1 MKAVMDNC
9 KVNKRVRLILGLNE
23 ENDWK
28 CINYYKQHEES
39 PTIGFSPDA
48 DFPCIYAEK
57 TILTSYLKMNY
68 KDFLNK
74 DIIITNINCNNNP
87 LNVVPKFC
95 SCILKININNISMDN
110 FIHTIKSILT
120 KLNYEIDIYK
130 IDSENI
136 KLTSHG
142 IQAHGAHPDLGI
154 NAISRLIIALDE
166 IFKQYKINIE
176 LFDFFNKFINTEYYG
191 ESLNINFEDE
201 SGKLTLNVGNFSLQN
216 KILQIGMNIRVPIN
230 TPIVDVGNKFLK
242 SLSNYINVDF
252 DTPNYLPHLYVPK
265 NNYLVQTL
273 CKIYNEETNS
283 NLEPIAIGQS
293 NFCKSF

>member
-9 KVNKRVRLILGLNE
+9 KINKRVRLILGLNE

-39 PTIGFSPDA
+39 PSIGFSPDA

-68 KDFLNK
+68 KDLLNK

-95 SCILKININNISMDN
+95 SCILKININNISIDN

-283 NLEPIAIGQS
+283 NLEPIAIGRS

>member
-1 MKAVMDNC
+1 MDNC

-176 LFDFFNKFINTEYYG
+176 FFDFFNKFINTEYYG

-283 NLEPIAIGQS
+283 NLEPIAIGRS

>member
-9 KVNKRVRLILGLNE
+9 KINKRVRLILGLNE

-130 IDSENI
+130 IDSEDI

-176 LFDFFNKFINTEYYG
+176 FFDFFNKFINTEYYG

-283 NLEPIAIGQS
+283 NLEPIAIGRS

>member
-1 MKAVMDNC
+1 MDNC

-28 CINYYKQHEES
+28 CINYYKQHEEF

-95 SCILKININNISMDN
+95 SCILKININNISIDN

-283 NLEPIAIGQS
+283 NLEPIAIGRS

>member
-1 MKAVMDNC
+1 MDNC
-9 KVNKRVRLILGLNE
+9 KINKRVRLILGLNE

-68 KDFLNK
+68 KDLLNK

-95 SCILKININNISMDN
+95 SCILKININNISIDN

-191 ESLNINFEDE
+191 ERLNINFEDE

-283 NLEPIAIGQS
+283 NLEPIAIGRS

>member
-176 LFDFFNKFINTEYYG
+176 FFDFFNKFINTEYYG
-191 ESLNINFEDE
+191 ESLNINFKDE

-242 SLSNYINVDF
+242 SLSNYIDVDF

-283 NLEPIAIGQS
+283 NLEPIAIGRS

>member
-154 NAISRLIIALDE
+154 NAISRLIIAL
-166 IFKQYKINIE
+166 NIE
-176 LFDFFNKFINTEYYG
+176 FFDFFNKFINTEYYG

-242 SLSNYINVDF
+242 SLSNYIDVDF

-283 NLEPIAIGQS
+283 NLEPIAIGRS

>member
-176 LFDFFNKFINTEYYG
+176 FFDFFNKFINTEYYG

-283 NLEPIAIGQS
+283 NLGPIAIGRS

>member
-28 CINYYKQHEES
+28 CINYYKQHEKS

-68 KDFLNK
+68 KDLLNK

-95 SCILKININNISMDN
+95 SCILKININNISIDN

-242 SLSNYINVDF
+242 SLSNYIDVDF

-283 NLEPIAIGQS
+283 NLEPIAIGRS

>member
-110 FIHTIKSILT
+110 FMHTIKSILT

-176 LFDFFNKFINTEYYG
+176 FFDFFNKFINTEYYG

-283 NLEPIAIGQS
+283 NLEPIAIGRS

>member
-68 KDFLNK
+68 KDLLNK

-95 SCILKININNISMDN
+95 SCILKININNIYIDN

-252 DTPNYLPHLYVPK
+252 DTLNYLPHLYVPK

-283 NLEPIAIGQS
+283 NLEPIAIGRS

>member
-95 SCILKININNISMDN
+95 SCILKININNISIDN

-230 TPIVDVGNKFLK
+230 TPIVNVGNKFLK

-252 DTPNYLPHLYVPK
+252 DTPNYLPHLYMPK

-283 NLEPIAIGQS
+283 NLEPIAIGRS